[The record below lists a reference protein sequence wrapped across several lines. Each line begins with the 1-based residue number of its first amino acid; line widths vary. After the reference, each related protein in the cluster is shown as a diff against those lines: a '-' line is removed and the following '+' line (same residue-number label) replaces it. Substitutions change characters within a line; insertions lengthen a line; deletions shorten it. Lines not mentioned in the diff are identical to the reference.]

1 MQGRK
6 NSRSPFVSHP
16 KHIIRTGRPDTPEYG
31 GVGEPATQT
40 DRYKALLAQ
49 SDQLHVVLN
58 EPISRRHYGPT
69 PHPVWD
75 LGFDVSERRTADAT
89 PAFAVQGKVQL
100 PQRDPYS
107 GSYF

>member
-6 NSRSPFVSHP
+6 NSRTAYVSFP

-49 SDQLHVVLN
+49 SDQLCVVLN
-58 EPISRRHYGPT
+58 EPKSRRHYGPT
-69 PHPVWD
+69 PHPAWD
-75 LGFDVSERRTADAT
+75 LGYEPDTTLAT
-89 PAFAVQGKVQL
+89 PTIHAWPVQGRVCL
-100 PQRDPYS
+100 PSMGCMY
-107 GSYF
+107 